1 MGWYF
6 QYQSI
11 RLILISGTHLPEIDY
26 EGYDEKRY
34 DNADS
39 RSYTN
44 PNANNEAMSL
54 ETIQNPYYDGN
65 EYLIIHG
72 KSRTQQETSE
82 KVDTIKI
89 VNNVYYE

>member
-11 RLILISGTHLPEIDY
+11 ILNLILGIHLPEIDY
-26 EGYDEKRY
+26 EGYDEQGY

-44 PNANNEAMSL
+44 PNANNETMSL

-72 KSRTQQETSE
+72 KSRTQPETSVT
-82 KVDTIKI
+82 VDTMKI
-89 VNNVYYE
+89 VNNVYHE